1 MASVLSNLY
10 FIEEKKAKDDDVK
23 ENFTSLRRHS
33 TINIDDAS

>member
-10 FIEEKKAKDDDVK
+10 FIEEKKAIDDDVRV
-23 ENFTSLRRHS
+23 NFTSLRRHS